1 MRTNTRALGSTL
13 FPTCDFISKPSDFRE
28 ATSHQR
34 HPSSPRLSC
43 TRFPRGRT
51 LALYSPER
59 PSPGIEGS
67 HAEPTRSH
75 GGARRSARE
84 KTYAQPA
91 RQLPP
96 RWDPAV
102 SPHRHLAR
110 SSSRTS
116 SSPRLT
122 TTSCS
127 GRPYATT
134 GSLPFVPPP
143 AAQPARPALSCA
155 HAGCPAGETPTAA
168 TTLAAG
174 GRLAGA
180 APETPRR
187 AESCAPTPSRR
198 QRTWGGRRSQSSCL
212 RLAPPPRWP
221 DGSLR
226 PRA

>member
-13 FPTCDFISKPSDFRE
+13 SPTCDFISKPSDFRE
-28 ATSHQR
+28 VTSHQR

-43 TRFPRGRT
+43 ALVPRT
-51 LALYSPER
+51 LAIYSPER

-75 GGARRSARE
+75 AAARQSARE

-96 RWDPAV
+96 RWEPAV

-110 SSSRTS
+110 SSSHTS
-116 SSPRLT
+116 SLPRLR

-127 GRPYATT
+127 GDQYATT

-168 TTLAAG
+168 TTVAAG
-174 GRLAGA
+174 GWLAGA

-187 AESCAPTPSRR
+187 AESCAPTPGRR
-198 QRTWGGRRSQSSCL
+198 QRTWGGRRSPSSCVL
-212 RLAPPPRWP
+212 LAPPPRWP